1 MYWKNDN
8 KESKEEEDVINE
20 ELYVSPKEA
29 CDEAISLECLDQHM
43 II

>member
-8 KESKEEEDVINE
+8 KESKEEEVIINK

-29 CDEAISLECLDQHM
+29 CEEAISLEFLDQHM